1 MRILYFTERD
11 GPHDQRFLVALA
23 GTQHQVFALRQMR
36 CLPDTPAGITEL
48 GWPGEQTDWTNWCGW
63 VAGKEQFLKI
73 IDDVQPDLVHAGPV
87 QGPALLAAL
96 AEFHPL
102 VTMSW
107 GSDMLL
113 RAKRSP
119 WMQQSTQFT
128 LDRTDIFLGDCQ
140 TVLDEA
146 AAYGFSPTKMVGFP
160 WGVDLD
166 HFSPFRADEA
176 GLDFRKSLGWE
187 DHFVIL
193 CNRTWAP
200 VYGVD
205 VLASAFAAAVAENKN
220 LRLLLVGDGPQSDLI
235 HQILAP
241 VSEYVHFPGWL
252 SRQEILK
259 AYGAADLFVSPS
271 HCDGSSI
278 SLLEALACGLP
289 VLTSDIPSNLEWV
302 KSSEVGDLFRDG
314 DFNALTKKLLTIA
327 DSSTLG
333 QMGEKSRK
341 LAEERADWRKNFQ
354 ILLSAYQLAYSSAQS
369 KDKS

>member
-1 MRILYFTERD
+1 
-11 GPHDQRFLVALA
+11 
-23 GTQHQVFALRQMR
+23 
-36 CLPDTPAGITEL
+36 
-48 GWPGEQTDWTNWCGW
+48 
-63 VAGKEQFLKI
+63 
-73 IDDVQPDLVHAGPV
+73 
-87 QGPALLAAL
+87 
-96 AEFHPL
+96 
-102 VTMSW
+102 
-107 GSDMLL
+107 
-113 RAKRSP
+113 
-119 WMQQSTQFT
+119 
-128 LDRTDIFLGDCQ
+128 
-140 TVLDEA
+140 
-146 AAYGFSPTKMVGFP
+146 
-160 WGVDLD
+160 
-166 HFSPFRADEA
+166 
-176 GLDFRKSLGWE
+176 
-187 DHFVIL
+187 
-193 CNRTWAP
+193 
-200 VYGVD
+200 
-205 VLASAFAAAVAENKN
+205 
-220 LRLLLVGDGPQSDLI
+220 
-235 HQILAP
+235 
-241 VSEYVHFPGWL
+241 VSEHVHFPGWL